1 MALVRR
7 KAGAMRLASSIAAA
21 PLPDRAVPNFVLEA
35 LEPRRLLST
44 GFGNEGWTHVDI
56 TGGAGL
62 YGVPRAI
69 ATDPAGNIYVVGG
82 MEGNSTDVIAAA
94 RFTADGTPDP
104 TFGTDGSGTVTV
116 PLGESCDADNILIQP
131 DGKLVLTGQTP
142 DGLVVTRLN
151 NDGSVDTTFNG
162 GAPVLIPYNGYSNY
176 ELTGHEAVWLTPSGG
191 VEVVTMNGSD
201 IVTTL
206 LTADGQPDQSFGT
219 DGVATTTVDPNG
231 NELGGDNLM
240 AAEPLRAGGVLAYV
254 NLWSYTTSSDGTD
267 DGPPAQQLVQ
277 IRLDDSGAVVSQQTI
292 NLALTLGNQW
302 IYDYPIG
309 PDVTLGNDG
318 SAYISTGSD
327 TGVEKL
333 TFDGQPDTTFGNQGV
348 AELPGPNI
356 QVWSLTSD
364 NKLLMQS
371 GANDPLVW
379 GEENGLLQL
388 NADGSLD
395 TTFNNGQSVAGGVY
409 ALMSLP
415 DDSLLVAYPG
425 WEDGSASF
433 VLEQLNPDGT
443 PAAGDVG
450 IATTDAAAL
459 AVIARAENP
468 NSALDDNSLFNYVP
482 GTTVWDPNGDQSV
495 LDDGGSGS

>member
-1 MALVRR
+1 
-7 KAGAMRLASSIAAA
+7 
-21 PLPDRAVPNFVLEA
+21 
-35 LEPRRLLST
+35 
-44 GFGNEGWTHVDI
+44 
-56 TGGAGL
+56 
-62 YGVPRAI
+62 
-69 ATDPAGNIYVVGG
+69 
-82 MEGNSTDVIAAA
+82 
-94 RFTADGTPDP
+94 
-104 TFGTDGSGTVTV
+104 
-116 PLGESCDADNILIQP
+116 
-131 DGKLVLTGQTP
+131 
-142 DGLVVTRLN
+142 
-151 NDGSVDTTFNG
+151 
-162 GAPVLIPYNGYSNY
+162 
-176 ELTGHEAVWLTPSGG
+176 
-191 VEVVTMNGSD
+191 
-201 IVTTL
+201 
-206 LTADGQPDQSFGT
+206 
-219 DGVATTTVDPNG
+219 
-231 NELGGDNLM
+231 
-240 AAEPLRAGGVLAYV
+240 
-254 NLWSYTTSSDGTD
+254 
-267 DGPPAQQLVQ
+267 
-277 IRLDDSGAVVSQQTI
+277 
-292 NLALTLGNQW
+292 
-302 IYDYPIG
+302 
-309 PDVTLGNDG
+309 
-318 SAYISTGSD
+318 
-327 TGVEKL
+327 
-333 TFDGQPDTTFGNQGV
+333 
-348 AELPGPNI
+348 
-356 QVWSLTSD
+356 LTSD